1 MFTFTEI
8 VVIMLMCFAFC
19 GRICAELRG
28 KDMDADYTATFAGG
42 IANFCIATAGI
53 ASLFCVLLTDPQQ
66 WYTIKVFILGAP
78 LGVIV
83 YETGVLLL
91 YCQRNLELQKK
102 YNRTS
107 DKLQDAHHDIDCK
120 QQHIEE
126 LREQCVMLE
135 RKLDRHMC
143 CQSNLEL
150 QEKYNRTLDTLQLD
164 SHKKKGV
171 EDGC

>member
-19 GRICAELRG
+19 GRICAEIRG
-28 KDMDADYTATFAGG
+28 KDTDADYNAMLAGG
-42 IANFCIATAGI
+42 IANLCIATAGT

-66 WYTIKVFILGAP
+66 WHTIKVFILGAP

-83 YETGVLLL
+83 YTTGVLLL

-102 YNRTS
+102 YNRTL
-107 DKLQDAHHDIDCK
+107 DKLQDADHAVNCK
-120 QQHIEE
+120 QRYIED
-126 LREQCVMLE
+126 LRDQCSILE
-135 RKLDRHMC
+135 RKLA
-143 CQSNLEL
+143 
-150 QEKYNRTLDTLQLD
+150 K
-164 SHKKKGV
+164 HKKKGV

>member
-19 GRICAELRG
+19 GRICAEIRG
-28 KDMDADYTATFAGG
+28 KDMDADYNATLAGG
-42 IANFCIATAGI
+42 IANFCIAAAGV

-102 YNRTS
+102 YNRTF

-120 QQHIEE
+120 QRYIEE
-126 LREQCVMLE
+126 LREQCDMLE
-135 RKLDRHMC
+135 RKLD
-143 CQSNLEL
+143 
-150 QEKYNRTLDTLQLD
+150 K
-164 SHKKKGV
+164 HKKKGV

>member
-19 GRICAELRG
+19 GRFCAEIRG
-28 KDMDADYTATFAGG
+28 KDTDADYNAMLAGG
-42 IANFCIATAGI
+42 IANLCIATAGT

-66 WYTIKVFILGAP
+66 WHTIKVFILGAP

-83 YETGVLLL
+83 YTTGVLLL

-102 YNRTS
+102 YNRTL
-107 DKLQDAHHDIDCK
+107 DKLQDAAHDIDCK
-120 QQHIEE
+120 QRRIEE
-126 LREQCVMLE
+126 LRDRCGMLE
-135 RKLDRHMC
+135 RELD
-143 CQSNLEL
+143 
-150 QEKYNRTLDTLQLD
+150 KD
-164 SHKKKGV
+164 KKKGV

>member
-8 VVIMLMCFAFC
+8 IVILLICLAFC

-28 KDMDADYTATFAGG
+28 RDMDSDYNAMLAGG

-53 ASLFCVLLTDPQQ
+53 VSLFCVLLTDPQQ
-66 WYTIKVFILGAP
+66 WHTIKVFILGAP

-83 YETGVLLL
+83 YTTGVLLL

-102 YNRTS
+102 YNRTL
-107 DKLQDAHHDIDCK
+107 DKLQDADHAVNRK
-120 QQHIEE
+120 QRYIED
-126 LREQCVMLE
+126 LRDQCSILE
-135 RKLDRHMC
+135 RKLA
-143 CQSNLEL
+143 
-150 QEKYNRTLDTLQLD
+150 K
-164 SHKKKGV
+164 HKKKGV